1 MMSYKKRRLLLF
13 VKTLYSKA
21 QIEFVKDYF
30 LLLSVSVVGWWDNL
44 SILQGLFSHSEEE
57 DKLSLVGARTHD
69 TRDPCLVSI
78 FKQKKPRNTFR
89 KLYIFFFPRL
99 SLSYLM

>member
-30 LLLSVSVVGWWDNL
+30 LLLSVSVVGWDNL
-44 SILQGLFSHSEEE
+44 SSLQGLFSHSEEE
-57 DKLSLVGARTHD
+57 DKLSLVGARTYD

-78 FKQKKPRNTFR
+78 FKQKKPRNKFQ
-89 KLYIFFFPRL
+89 KSFSSSLDCL
-99 SLSYLM
+99 SHI